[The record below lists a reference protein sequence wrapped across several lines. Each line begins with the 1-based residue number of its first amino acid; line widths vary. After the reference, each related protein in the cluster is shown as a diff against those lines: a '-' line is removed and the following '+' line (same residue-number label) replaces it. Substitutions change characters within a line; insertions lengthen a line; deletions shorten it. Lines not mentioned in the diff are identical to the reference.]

1 MGGAV
6 LPACCLGGTA
16 VVMKVTAAPSEGFCS
31 HGCTQCPCLQQAT
44 IPAARQRPLDT
55 HGRAGLRLLWG
66 RCSFLRGPGVHRV
79 FFCAFQESISP
90 VLCKLWRLHSGV
102 NGDRLQGGL
111 CQTQVYCSGLPQGWG
126 SGCSRPGCGSSLK
139 CKKTT

>member
-1 MGGAV
+1 M

-66 RCSFLRGPGVHRV
+66 RCSFLRGPGVHK
-79 FFCAFQESISP
+79 A
-90 VLCKLWRLHSGV
+90 LCVPSKSL
-102 NGDRLQGGL
+102 
-111 CQTQVYCSGLPQGWG
+111 LPQ
-126 SGCSRPGCGSSLK
+126 SCGSSVIRSHWPPKSNSLGVLSPFARFPGWEI
-139 CKKTT
+139 CCGSYNFLNSERIPLV

>member
-6 LPACCLGGTA
+6 LPACCLEGTA
-16 VVMKVTAAPSEGFCS
+16 VVMKVMAAPSEVFCS

-66 RCSFLRGPGVHRV
+66 RCSFLQGPGVHK
-79 FFCAFQESISP
+79 A
-90 VLCKLWRLHSGV
+90 LCVPSKSL
-102 NGDRLQGGL
+102 
-111 CQTQVYCSGLPQGWG
+111 LPQ
-126 SGCSRPGCGSSLK
+126 SCGSSVIRSHWPPKSNSLGVLSPFARFPGWEI
-139 CKKTT
+139 CCGPYSFLNSERIPLV